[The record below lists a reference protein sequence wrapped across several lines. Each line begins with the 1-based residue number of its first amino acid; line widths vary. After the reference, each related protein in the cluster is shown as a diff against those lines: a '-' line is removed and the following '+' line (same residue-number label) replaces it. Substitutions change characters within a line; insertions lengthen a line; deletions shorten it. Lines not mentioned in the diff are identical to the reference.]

1 MVFGLRQAEEGTLVA
16 EVCRKMSINE
26 QPARNAG
33 AKVVREN
40 IGLGDELLDALFPL
54 GGLKVNLDAF
64 LASVGMRLGVTAPR
78 WRPLAHHIVG
88 KCPGMRGDVDA
99 RRPLQVY

>member
-1 MVFGLRQAEEGTLVA
+1 MLTDTLRTEGASGGGSPHWSARTWTAPDEQAV
-16 EVCRKMSINE
+16 
-26 QPARNAG
+26 RNAE

-40 IGLGDELLDALFPL
+40 IGLGDELLDDLFPL

-78 WRPLAHHIVG
+78 
-88 KCPGMRGDVDA
+88 
-99 RRPLQVY
+99 RRL